1 MLFPDTVVDPQIMR
15 LVIDVKGP
23 SFHEMHFTVLSL
35 VAGAGEM
42 KQALETRGRLWLP
55 KLLWPGNFKVHFLP
69 RRLEK
74 GHFVQGKPCGGAGNS
89 GCLPRMPGRLL
100 CVGLP
105 GAAVRFQLFPF
116 SNFFF
121 PALFFSFAS
130 RACWGCG
137 ECENSRRNLIL
148 ASLQS
153 APEHCH

>member
-23 SFHEMHFTVLSL
+23 SFHEMHFTMLSL

-74 GHFVQGKPCGGAGNS
+74 GHFVQGKPCGGAGNAE
-89 GCLPRMPGRLL
+89 CLPRMPGRLL
-100 CVGLP
+100 CFGLP

-121 PALFFSFAS
+121 LLYFSLS
-130 RACWGCG
+130 RAVLAGAVESVRTAG
-137 ECENSRRNLIL
+137 EI
-148 ASLQS
+148 
-153 APEHCH
+153 

>member
-1 MLFPDTVVDPQIMR
+1 M
-15 LVIDVKGP
+15 
-23 SFHEMHFTVLSL
+23 LSL

-74 GHFVQGKPCGGAGNS
+74 GHFVQGKPCGGAGNA
-89 GCLPRMPGRLL
+89 GRLPRMPGRLQ
-100 CVGLP
+100 CAGLP

-121 PALFFSFAS
+121 LLYFSLL
-130 RACWGCG
+130 RAVLAGAVESVRTAG
-137 ECENSRRNLIL
+137 EI
-148 ASLQS
+148 
-153 APEHCH
+153 